1 MYSELHLFKSFNLEQ
16 FPSLSSVYSV
26 NIFDECKLVILCPS
40 IWGCLTLPYKSQ
52 TMHFDRNYRCSS
64 SFALYQEGH
73 DINLFIDK
81 VNFDHLV
88 MVTVITYMMS

>member
-1 MYSELHLFKSFNLEQ
+1 
-16 FPSLSSVYSV
+16 
-26 NIFDECKLVILCPS
+26 
-40 IWGCLTLPYKSQ
+40 
-52 TMHFDRNYRCSS
+52 MHFDRNYRCSY
-64 SFALYQEGH
+64 ALYQEGH